1 MQKNNIVI
9 IGIIA
14 LILFLPS
21 SAKTEVQATWLDNID
36 KYELLSNEGLVVFNA
51 NESEIQNQPEKV
63 DEVKSCECNG
73 TKQIR
78 TGDNR
83 VLPCPCKD
91 CKCSPKINLNLNSGD
106 APPIQEDTQKKN
118 TVDTVQEETDY
129 IPLLD
134 GRCILFTNPEWCVPC
149 SQLENTTLKELK
161 KAGYKF
167 GKVTDKK
174 IHIIILDENSPMSEK
189 YAKGAIPTFLFIK
202 GGKIVKVL
210 TGYQTSAV
218 ISKEINEVLK

>member
-9 IGIIA
+9 MGIIA

-21 SAKTEVQATWLDNID
+21 SAKTEVQTTWLDNID
-36 KYELLSNEGLVVFNA
+36 KYELLSNEGLVAFNA
-51 NESEIQNQPEKV
+51 NESEVQTQPEKV

-83 VLPCPCKD
+83 ILPCPCKD
-91 CKCSPKINLNLNSGD
+91 CKCTPKINLNLNSGD
-106 APPIQEDTQKKN
+106 APPTQEDTQKK
-118 TVDTVQEETDY
+118 TTDTPIQEETDY

-134 GRCILFTNPEWCVPC
+134 GRCILFTNPEWCAPC
-149 SQLENTTLKELK
+149 VQLENTTLKELK

-167 GKVTDKK
+167 GKLTDKK
-174 IHIIILDENSPMSEK
+174 IHFIILDENSPMFKK
-189 YAKGAIPTFLFIK
+189 YAHGTVPTFIFIK
-202 GGKIVKVL
+202 NGKVVKELV
-210 TGYQTSAV
+210 GYHTSEV
-218 ISKEINEVLK
+218 ISKEMNEVVK